1 VTFNVPAVDTCCY
14 DRVQLY
20 DIIQVVHGPMM
31 GKTGHVVDIRP
42 NGYFSVKEI
51 ADRFMSEPLPKI
63 KYVSN
68 SFFWQSFRTYT
79 IVFRSLGHQTSS
91 STFIGLL

>member
-1 VTFNVPAVDTCCY
+1 MTFSVPAVDTCCY

-42 NGYFSVKEI
+42 NGYLSVKEI
-51 ADRFMSEPLPKI
+51 ADGFMSEPLPKI
-63 KYVSN
+63 KNVSN
-68 SFFWQSFRTYT
+68 SFF
-79 IVFRSLGHQTSS
+79 
-91 STFIGLL
+91 